1 MAVAAHVSRVAK
13 DYAPFG
19 YSIMTDICKEVAI
32 AAGTDSFTY
41 VYLMPDDADIYVEDV
56 RIVAFDAITAASSNV
71 FTITVQSVDDGGW
84 ANAKQ
89 LAFRTFDSDEAG
101 GTSLA
106 AKTQESLTV
115 TNPVVP
121 KGKLLNVVLAPIGTV
136 PGGGLIV
143 DLQIRYRRK
152 A

>member
-13 DYAPFG
+13 EYAPYG
-19 YSIMTDICKEVAI
+19 YSIMADIGKEVSI
-32 AAGTDSFTY
+32 EAGTDTFTY

-56 RIVAFDAITAASSNV
+56 RISSFGAITAASTNV
-71 FTITVQSVDDGGW
+71 FKITVQSVDDGGW

-89 LAFRTFDSDEAG
+89 IAFRTFDSDVAG

-121 KGKLLNVVLAPIGTV
+121 KGKFLNVVLEPIGTV
-136 PGGGLIV
+136 PGGGFIV

>member
-1 MAVAAHVSRVAK
+1 MTVATHVSRVAK
-13 DYAPFG
+13 EYAPYG
-19 YSIMTDICKEVAI
+19 YSIMADICREVSLESGGGDA
-32 AAGTDSFTY
+32 TY
-41 VYLMPDDADIYVEDV
+41 VFLMPDDADIYVEDV
-56 RIVAFDAITAASSNV
+56 RISSFDAITAAANDTFS
-71 FTITVQSVDDGGW
+71 ITVQSVDDAGW

-89 LAFRTFDSDEAG
+89 IAFRTFDSDVSG

-115 TNPVVP
+115 TNPVVAQ
-121 KGKLLNVVLAPIGTV
+121 GKFLNVVLTEIGTL
-136 PGGGLIV
+136 GADAIV

>member
-1 MAVAAHVSRVAK
+1 MAVATHVSRVVK
-13 DYAPFG
+13 EYAPFG
-19 YSIMTDICKEVAI
+19 YSIMTDICKEVSI
-32 AAGTDSFTY
+32 APGTDSFTY

-56 RIVAFDAITAASSNV
+56 RISSFDAIGAATTDV
-71 FTITVQSVDDGGW
+71 FKITVQSVDDGGW

-89 LAFRTFDSDEAG
+89 IAFRTFDSDETG
-101 GTSLA
+101 GTALA

-121 KGKLLNVVLAPIGTV
+121 KGKFLNVVLDPIGTV
-136 PGGGLIV
+136 PSGGFIV